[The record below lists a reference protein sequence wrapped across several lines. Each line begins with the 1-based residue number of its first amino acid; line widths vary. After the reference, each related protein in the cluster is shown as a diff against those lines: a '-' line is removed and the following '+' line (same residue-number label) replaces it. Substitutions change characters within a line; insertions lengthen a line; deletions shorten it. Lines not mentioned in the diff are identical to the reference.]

1 VTKTSLKQRPM
12 TDNSHTIM
20 IVAGESSGD
29 LLAAS
34 VVNAIKANNPD
45 YSVCGLGGSA
55 LAATDTDM
63 LGDISDLAVM
73 GIWEV
78 LINYRKIKRVL
89 THLQSELASR
99 KPDLLILVDYVEFN
113 LKLAKTAKQ
122 LGIKVLFFVSPQ
134 VWAWR
139 QGRVKKIGSRIDM
152 MAVLFPFEVKFYQ
165 KENVPVNYVGHPM
178 IERVKPDYS
187 YEDSLK
193 HFSVEPDHPII
204 GLFPGSRQSEIVY
217 ILPVMIQTAER
228 LISQHPS
235 AQFLLPVASN
245 LSEDF
250 LRTHM
255 GNTQLDIKIIA
266 DHPYDVMQLCDVI
279 ITATGTA
286 NLEIAL
292 MGKPMVVLHRMPAFS
307 YFILIRLVT
316 IKLYSLVNIISD
328 KEVIKELIQKDA
340 TPEKALEEVNRIL
353 GDSTYRQTMIDALA
367 DVKSQM
373 GKGGAAENVAR
384 LAEQLLSDQ

>member
-1 VTKTSLKQRPM
+1 M
-12 TDNSHTIM
+12 TDATHTIM

-34 VVNAIKANNPD
+34 VVNAIKANSPH
-45 YSVCGLGGSA
+45 YYVCGLGGSA
-55 LAATDTDM
+55 LAATGTDM

-78 LINYRKIKRVL
+78 ILNYRKIKRVL
-89 THLQSELASR
+89 THLESELASR

-152 MAVLFPFEVKFYQ
+152 MAVLFPFEVKYYQ
-165 KENVPVNYVGHPM
+165 KENVPVSYVGHPM
-178 IERVKPDYS
+178 IERVKPEYS
-187 YEDSLK
+187 YDDSLN
-193 HFSVEPDHPII
+193 HFSVKPDHPII
-204 GLFPGSRQSEIVY
+204 GLFPGSRQSEIVH
-217 ILPVMIQTAER
+217 ILPVMIDTAEQ
-228 LISQHPS
+228 LKIQHPS

-255 GNTQLDIKIIA
+255 GNTKLDIKVVS

-279 ITATGTA
+279 VTAAGTA

-292 MGKPMVVLHRMPAFS
+292 MGKPMVVLHRMPALS

-328 KEVIKELIQKDA
+328 KEVIKELVQKDA
-340 TPEKALEEVNRIL
+340 TPEKALNEINRIL
-353 GDSTYRQTMIDALA
+353 GDSTYRQTMVDALT
-367 DVKSQM
+367 DVKARM
-373 GKGGAAENVAR
+373 GKGGAAENVAL
-384 LAEQLLSDQ
+384 LAEQLLGE

>member
-1 VTKTSLKQRPM
+1 M
-12 TDNSHTIM
+12 TDKAYTIM

-34 VVNAIKANNPD
+34 VVNAIKANNPG

-55 LAATDTDM
+55 LAATGTDM

-89 THLQSELASR
+89 THLQNELASR

-165 KENVPVNYVGHPM
+165 KENVPVSYVGHPM

-204 GLFPGSRQSEIVY
+204 GLFPGSRQSEIIY
-217 ILPVMIQTAER
+217 ILPIMIQTAER
-228 LISQHPS
+228 LIRQHPS

-255 GNTQLDIKIIA
+255 GNTRLDIKIIA

-292 MGKPMVVLHRMPAFS
+292 MGRPMVVLHRMPAFS

-340 TPEKALEEVNRIL
+340 TPEKALEEINRIL
-353 GDSTYRQTMIDALA
+353 TDNTYRQNMIDALA

-384 LAEQLLSDQ
+384 LAEQLLSGK

>member
-1 VTKTSLKQRPM
+1 M
-12 TDNSHTIM
+12 ADNTHTIM

-34 VVNAIKANNPD
+34 VVEAIKTNSPH
-45 YSVCGLGGSA
+45 YSICGLGGSA
-55 LAATDTDM
+55 LSATGSEM

-89 THLQSELASR
+89 NHLESELASR

-113 LKLAKTAKQ
+113 LKLAKTAKR

-139 QGRVKKIGSRIDM
+139 QGRVKKIGARIDM

-165 KENVPVNYVGHPM
+165 QKNVPVSYVGHPM
-178 IERVKPDYS
+178 IERVKPAYS
-187 YEDSLK
+187 YEDGLSQFNVK
-193 HFSVEPDHPII
+193 PNHPII
-204 GLFPGSRQSEIVY
+204 GLFPGSRKSEIMY
-217 ILPVMIQTAER
+217 NLPIMIEAAEG
-228 LISQHPS
+228 LINQHPS

-255 GNTQLDIKIIA
+255 GNTKLDIRMITG
-266 DHPYDVMQLCDVI
+266 HPYDVMQLCDAI
-279 ITATGTA
+279 MTAAGTA

-292 MGKPMVVLHRMPAFS
+292 MGKPMVVLHRMPALS

-328 KEVIKELIQKDA
+328 KEVIRELIQKDA
-340 TPEKALEEVNRIL
+340 TPENAIEEINRIL
-353 GDSTYRQTMIDALA
+353 DDSSYRQAMIEALA

-384 LAEQLLSDQ
+384 LAEQLLGDS

>member
-1 VTKTSLKQRPM
+1 
-12 TDNSHTIM
+12 M

-34 VVNAIKANNPD
+34 VVDAIKTNSPH
-45 YSVCGLGGSA
+45 YTVCGLGGSA

-89 THLQSELASR
+89 NHLESELVSR
-99 KPDLLILVDYVEFN
+99 KPELLILVDYVEFN
-113 LKLAKTAKQ
+113 LKLAKTAKK

-139 QGRVKKIGSRIDM
+139 QGRVKKIGARIDM
-152 MAVLFPFEVKFYQ
+152 MAVLFPFEVRFYQ
-165 KENVPVNYVGHPM
+165 EKNVPVRYVGHPM
-178 IERVKPDYS
+178 IERVKPAYTH
-187 YEDSLK
+187 EKGLIK
-193 HFSVEPDHPII
+193 FKVKPGHPVV
-204 GLFPGSRQSEIVY
+204 GLFPGSRRSEIQY
-217 ILPVMIQTAER
+217 ILPIMIKTAALLQE
-228 LISQHPS
+228 QHPS

-245 LSEDF
+245 LSEDY

-255 GNTQLDIKIIA
+255 GNTELDIRMVT

-279 ITATGTA
+279 MSAAGTA

-292 MGKPMVVLHRMPAFS
+292 MGKPMVVLHRMSVLS

-316 IKLYSLVNIISD
+316 VKLYSLVNIISG
-328 KEVIKELIQKDA
+328 KEVVKELIQKNA
-340 TPEKALEEVNRIL
+340 TPEEALKELSRIL
-353 GDSTYRQTMIDALA
+353 NDSSYRQAMIEALA
-367 DVKSQM
+367 EVKKQM
-373 GKGGAAENVAR
+373 GEGGAAKNVAR
-384 LAEQLLSDQ
+384 LAELLLSDI